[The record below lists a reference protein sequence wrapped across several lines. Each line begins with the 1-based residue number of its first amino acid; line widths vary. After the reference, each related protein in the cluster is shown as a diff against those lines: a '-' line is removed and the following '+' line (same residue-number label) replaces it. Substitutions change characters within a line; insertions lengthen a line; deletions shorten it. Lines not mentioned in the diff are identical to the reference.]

1 MTHAWP
7 HAKRRRFVW
16 VSRHPSI
23 AVVAALLLAFFLVV
37 LIGPVAYDASPI
49 RPNIR
54 ATFQPPSPD
63 HPLGTDELGRDVLA
77 RVLHGGQTSLIAG
90 LAVVAIGLV
99 LGTLVG
105 FVAGYFGGRL
115 DFILMRFT
123 DLFLGFPALILAI
136 ALAAA
141 LGAGLTQG
149 VLAAGLVWWP
159 GFARLV
165 RGQVLAAK
173 PLQYVEAARA
183 LGASHLRLMIR
194 HILPACV
201 GEIAIKATLDVG
213 LAVLFVASL
222 GFLGLGAQAPTPEWG
237 SMIAQARTYILD
249 YWWVG
254 FFPGVAIGLTVLLFN
269 ALGDAIQPLI
279 RR

>member
-1 MTHAWP
+1 MTTTVV
-7 HAKRRRFVW
+7 RRTAAARW
-16 VSRHPSI
+16 AARHR
-23 AVVAALLLAFFLVV
+23 ALVV
-37 LIGPVAYDASPI
+37 VLVAQAIFATTLIVGPLVYAPSPT

-54 ATFQPPSPD
+54 ATFEPPGVGF
-63 HPLGTDELGRDVLA
+63 PLGTDELGRDVLA
-77 RVLHGGQTSLIAG
+77 RVLHGGRTSLLAG
-90 LAVVAIGLV
+90 FAVVVIGLV
-99 LGTLVG
+99 LGTVVG
-105 FVAGYFGGRL
+105 FIAGFYGGQL
-115 DFILMRFT
+115 DFVLMRVT

-136 ALAAA
+136 ALAAS

-165 RGQVLAAK
+165 RGQVIAVK
-173 PLQYVEAARA
+173 HLQFVEAARA
-183 LGASHLRLMIR
+183 LGASNLRLMV
-194 HILPACV
+194 HHVFPACA

-222 GFLGLGAQAPTPEWG
+222 GFLGLGAQPPAPEWG
-237 SMIAQARTYILD
+237 TMIAQARPYILD

-254 FFPGVAIGLTVLLFN
+254 FYPGVAIGITVVLFN
-269 ALGDAIQPLI
+269 VLGDAAQSLV

>member
-1 MTHAWP
+1 VTAVQQRSRPAW
-7 HAKRRRFVW
+7 AILAA
-16 VSRHPSI
+16 RHPAI
-23 AVVAALLLAFFLVV
+23 VAVTALQAVFVATV
-37 LIGPVAYDASPI
+37 LIGPIVYEPSPV

-54 ATFQPPSPD
+54 ATLQPPGPEF
-63 HPLGTDELGRDVLA
+63 PLGTDELGRDVLA
-77 RVLHGGQTSLIAG
+77 RVLHGGRTSLAAG

-99 LGTLVG
+99 LGTVVG
-105 FVAGYFGGRL
+105 FLAGYFGGRL
-115 DFILMRFT
+115 DFVLMRFT

-141 LGAGLTQG
+141 LGAGLAQG
-149 VLAAGLVWWP
+149 VVAAGLVWWP

-165 RGQVLAAK
+165 RGQVLAIK

-183 LGASHLRLMIR
+183 LGASHLRLMVR
-194 HILPACV
+194 HVLPACL

-249 YWWVG
+249 HWWVG
-254 FFPGVAIGLTVLLFN
+254 FFPGVAIGVTVLLFN
-269 ALGDAIQPLI
+269 ALGDAVQPLF